1 MGKTIDL
8 RGQRFGR
15 LVVIDKDIEISKKKK
30 RSYWLCQCDCGNQK
44 VIRHTNLTTGETIS
58 CGCYA
63 KEISSQ
69 IHTQDLTG
77 QRFGAIT
84 ALYKLDQKYDNC
96 YVWHCKCDCGK
107 EENIPVNLLK
117 LRKSCGCLTNDAIS
131 KAQSKDLTGQV
142 FGKLTALY
150 PTKKRSGSHIIWHCK
165 CECGEEKDISS
176 GSLISGDTQ
185 SCGCIK
191 ASIGEINIQK
201 ILEQNNIKFEKE
213 KIFEDF
219 IYKET
224 GFHPRY
230 DFYLPEYNR
239 LIEFDGRQHYQ
250 EINYFRNKLL
260 ERKNKDIIKNEY
272 AKSHH
277 IELIRIPYWERN
289 NITLEMLLGNQYL
302 MEAMT

>member
-84 ALYKLDQKYDNC
+84 ALYRLDQKYDNC
-96 YVWHCKCDCGK
+96 YIWHCKCD
-107 EENIPVNLLK
+107 
-117 LRKSCGCLTNDAIS
+117 
-131 KAQSKDLTGQV
+131 
-142 FGKLTALY
+142 
-150 PTKKRSGSHIIWHCK
+150 
-165 CECGEEKDISS
+165 CGEEKDISS

-260 ERKNKDIIKNEY
+260 ERKNKDIVKNEY

-289 NITLEMLLGNQYL
+289 NITLDLILGDKYL
-302 MEAMT
+302 I